1 MMATATGSKEGK
13 RGSKEGKHREITKI
27 IISRRM
33 GRFRKQLR
41 VFWKA
46 LSVLDV
52 MRTALGRGSRFGIPM
67 KIKENQRGRIVTPYL
82 CTPRARVSRAHV
94 VFARGGV
101 FARAAVVFAR
111 AAVVVLLLVFVAKWS
126 CCVACC
132 CCGVC
137 G

>member
-1 MMATATGSKEGK
+1 MATATGSKEGK

-101 FARAAVVFAR
+101 FARAAGCLRAR
-111 AAVVVLLLVFVAKWS
+111 RGVRARGGGVRARGGGGAAAGL
-126 CCVACC
+126 CR
-132 CCGVC
+132 
-137 G
+137 